1 MRVSFFFVI
10 AVIHSIS
17 QSIVLILTMFAATS
31 LAILLAIGQSTAFLA
46 PSPLNTRVTVS
57 SSSSLHVSENNND
70 EVATSSRRDFFTKST
85 TTTTAA
91 LATLLSTSTA
101 EPAMAEEVP
110 TVVVAGATGQTG

>member
-46 PSPLNTRVTVS
+46 PSPFNTRVSTV
-57 SSSSLHVSENNND
+57 SSSSLHVSENNYDD
-70 EVATSSRRDFFTKST
+70 EAATSSRRDFFTKST

-91 LATLLSTSTA
+91 IATLLSTTSK
-101 EPAMAEEVP
+101 PAIAEEVP